1 MYAEG
6 DGLWEEERPTDDI
19 AEYYEEDED
28 LPDEVPN
35 FDDEDLGYVDFLG
48 IDDILLDYHNN
59 DSNEFYADE
68 ENYMFTSE
76 ATTNPF
82 LSIFMACGRE
92 KGQGKHG
99 KPKVLQGEV
108 WDLQNNH
115 HNLPM
120 IKSIMFVVRF
130 YLVLILRKGEWN
142 KLIRH
147 PKDHGKD
154 SPNSRANSLQP
165 RVNDVDR

>member
-1 MYAEG
+1 
-6 DGLWEEERPTDDI
+6 
-19 AEYYEEDED
+19 
-28 LPDEVPN
+28 VPN
-35 FDDEDLGYVDFLG
+35 FDDEDLGYVDFLD

-76 ATTNPF
+76 ITTNPF

-92 KGQGKHG
+92 KEQGKQG

-130 YLVLILRKGEWN
+130 CLVLILRKGEWN
-142 KLIRH
+142 ELIRH

-154 SPNSRANSLQP
+154 NLNSRANSLQP